1 MRILVASSSV
11 HRQAFYREAIE
22 GLGDEVRVAA
32 SGVECA
38 ASLRQERPDL
48 LVLETPLQW
57 GGSDGVLAVL
67 QEQTGDGPLPV
78 ILVAAAFSADD
89 FFRLGRFRLDN
100 FLFHVPTAA
109 ELHRAIANFAARL
122 PRPGQAKSVGQP
134 G

>member
-1 MRILVASSSV
+1 MRILVASSSA
-11 HRQAFYREAIE
+11 HRQTFYREAIE
-22 GLGDEVRVAA
+22 EMGDEVRVAA
-32 SGVECA
+32 SAIECA
-38 ASLRQERPDL
+38 ESLREGRPDL
-48 LVLETPLQW
+48 LVLETPLLW

-67 QEQTGDGPLPV
+67 QEQVGAGSLPV

-109 ELHRAIANFAARL
+109 ELHRAIASFAARF
-122 PRPGQAKSVGQP
+122 PQTGQTESVCQP